1 MTINDIKHPK
11 IKAWVEE
18 VAKMCQPDDIYVC
31 DYFNGRIRKL
41 SIN

>member
-18 VAKMCQPDDIYVC
+18 VAKMSECRERD
-31 DYFNGRIRKL
+31 
-41 SIN
+41 S